1 MTSSDIKVYRYLLGL
16 IAVQLDFGKWP
27 HMSLKNQG
35 FRLLELHMKF
45 LCMFYLNIKEEI
57 QIKNSEQQLAATLVL
72 NLFEF
77 SVSSYS
83 FGGNY
88 SFLNLEIQG

>member
-1 MTSSDIKVYRYLLGL
+1 
-16 IAVQLDFGKWP
+16 
-27 HMSLKNQG
+27 
-35 FRLLELHMKF
+35 
-45 LCMFYLNIKEEI
+45 MFYLNIKEEI

-88 SFLNLEIQG
+88 SFLNLEIQMSQYIRPKATVHKCVETIQGWKLY